1 MAGWSQWKPRKVSNT
16 LLHLNNMADGTQLLS
31 VAPLNSTS
39 NTPPGAG
46 FGPHAKF
53 RLGGTLKKGT
63 SANATA
69 ACRNRPAACTMT
81 PWAVSDS
88 IRSLFCIEASDAH
101 HVTEVPCP
109 TSRSGFCKLQLCFH
123 DFSIA
128 ILSFCQ
134 LLWNTGVDHRR
145 DALVEA
151 NFRPIACLTKFP
163 SIGGLSFSI
172 SAACMVISLPSQPGY
187 PKLLACA
194 RCGASPF
201 PLMPWVVPASTPARP
216 PFEQPALMGRIDTE
230 QRWEN

>member
-81 PWAVSDS
+81 PWAVSYS
-88 IRSLFCIEASDAH
+88 IRSLFCIEAS
-101 HVTEVPCP
+101 ERPPCHQGAVSNLRGQNSVRFNYAST
-109 TSRSGFCKLQLCFH
+109 TSAWLSYLLPVALEYRCRSSPGRPGRSQFPANCLPDKFAVNGRIILLNQPCVHGDITPQLTGLSQ
-123 DFSIA
+123 DLGLRKVWGLVFSI
-128 ILSFCQ
+128 
-134 LLWNTGVDHRR
+134 
-145 DALVEA
+145 DALG
-151 NFRPIACLTKFP
+151 R
-163 SIGGLSFSI
+163 
-172 SAACMVISLPSQPGY
+172 
-187 PKLLACA
+187 A
-194 RCGASPF
+194 R
-201 PLMPWVVPASTPARP
+201 VHARP
-216 PFEQPALMGRIDTE
+216 PPLRTARLDGQD
-230 QRWEN
+230 